1 MKRYFEIFAALFLG
15 TTMMFSCQ
23 QAEEPTMD
31 QGTVPQTRA
40 YGDTPVVA
48 IYVETNDT
56 NPLNAGDYMLSNG
69 KPFAGI
75 VELFCLEHPQADG
88 ERSGRAY
95 ALPE

>member
-56 NPLNAGDYMLSNG
+56 NPLNALEFRLQESGKLFFDY
-69 KPFAGI
+69 
-75 VELFCLEHPQADG
+75 VVLF
-88 ERSGRAY
+88 SGNIN
-95 ALPE
+95 

>member
-40 YGDTPVVA
+40 YGDTPVV
-48 IYVETNDT
+48 
-56 NPLNAGDYMLSNG
+56 S
-69 KPFAGI
+69 
-75 VELFCLEHPQADG
+75 
-88 ERSGRAY
+88 RS
-95 ALPE
+95 

>member
-56 NPLNAGDYMLSNG
+56 NPLIMEG
-69 KPFAGI
+69 
-75 VELFCLEHPQADG
+75 PQGVSSIIQAP
-88 ERSGRAY
+88 SSAKY
-95 ALPE
+95 VYPT

>member
-56 NPLNAGDYMLSNG
+56 NPLNAG
-69 KPFAGI
+69 
-75 VELFCLEHPQADG
+75 CLLYTSPSPRDRG
-88 ERSGRAY
+88 
-95 ALPE
+95 